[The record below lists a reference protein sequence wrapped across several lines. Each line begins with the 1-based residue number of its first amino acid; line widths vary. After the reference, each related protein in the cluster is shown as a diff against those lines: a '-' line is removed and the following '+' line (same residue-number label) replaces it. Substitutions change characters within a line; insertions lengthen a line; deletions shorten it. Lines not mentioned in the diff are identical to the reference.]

1 MTGEEKLT
9 INIKIAGKE
18 FSLQTLQKNEGKIRA
33 TAKLI
38 TETFDKYKD
47 KFPTNDYANILA
59 MTSLTLLIDDKLQ
72 QNSEENLEIKGEL
85 YELEEQME
93 NFLESEE

>member
-1 MTGEEKLT
+1 MTGEEALD

-18 FSLQTLQKNEGKIRA
+18 FSLKVLQKNEGKIRA

-38 TETFDKYKD
+38 TETFEKYKD

-59 MTSLTLLIDDKLQ
+59 MTSLTLLIDNKQQ
-72 QNSEENLEIKGEL
+72 QNSEETLEIKSAL
-85 YELEEQME
+85 YELEDKLE
-93 NFLESEE
+93 NFLEQE